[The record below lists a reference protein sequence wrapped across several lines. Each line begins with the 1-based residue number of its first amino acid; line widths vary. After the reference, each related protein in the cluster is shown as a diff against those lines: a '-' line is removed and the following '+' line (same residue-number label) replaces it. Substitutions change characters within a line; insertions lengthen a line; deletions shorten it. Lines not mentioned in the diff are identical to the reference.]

1 MNKVSPHVAAVH
13 CGEGAMRGLA
23 GGMVLGLA
31 AIVLAGAVLAQG
43 PGARPGASPAVVS
56 SDRSTGSAAG
66 DLVVLSH
73 DGQDGRQQITVV
85 DTRQRVIAVYQVDRA
100 TGALQLRSVRNV
112 QWDLTIEEYNCAS
125 PAPREIRALREQLR

>member
-1 MNKVSPHVAAVH
+1 MNKVSPRVTAVD
-13 CGEGAMRGLA
+13 CREGAMRGLA
-23 GGMVLGLA
+23 GGMMLGLA
-31 AIVLAGAVLAQG
+31 GIVLAGAGLAQG
-43 PGARPGASPAVVS
+43 PAARSAPAPTLAAAS
-56 SDRSTGSAAG
+56 SDRSAGG

-73 DGQDGRQQITVV
+73 EGPDGRQQITVV

-100 TGALQLRSVRNV
+100 SGALQLRSVRNV

>member
-1 MNKVSPHVAAVH
+1 
-13 CGEGAMRGLA
+13 MRGLA

-31 AIVLAGAVLAQG
+31 AVLAGVGLAQG
-43 PGARPGASPAVVS
+43 PGTRPVTAGAMALPS
-56 SDRSTGSAAG
+56 SDRSASG

-73 DGQDGRQQITVV
+73 EGPDGRQQITVV

-100 TGALQLRSVRNV
+100 SGALQLRSVRNV

>member
-1 MNKVSPHVAAVH
+1 
-13 CGEGAMRGLA
+13 MRGLA

-31 AIVLAGAVLAQG
+31 AVLAGVGLAQG
-43 PGARPGASPAVVS
+43 PGVRPAAVPAAALAS
-56 SDRSTGSAAG
+56 SDRSAAG

-73 DGQDGRQQITVV
+73 EGLDGRQQITVV

-100 TGALQLRSVRNV
+100 SGALQLRSVRNV

>member
-1 MNKVSPHVAAVH
+1 
-13 CGEGAMRGLA
+13 MRGLA
-23 GGMVLGLA
+23 GGMMLGLA
-31 AIVLAGAVLAQG
+31 GIVLAGAGLAQG
-43 PGARPGASPAVVS
+43 PAARSAPASTLAAAS
-56 SDRSTGSAAG
+56 SDRSAGG

-73 DGQDGRQQITVV
+73 EGPDGRQQITVV

-100 TGALQLRSVRNV
+100 SGALQLRSVRNV